1 MAGMSSRCVFERRA
15 YLLDVTDRVPGRRT
29 MQELIDILAAFGYNE
44 FYVYDA
50 ASARESPIDTGKIAA
65 YCEMQG
71 ICFSAGG
78 DSLRRDVESDPGTVC
93 APTFAARSLCGRIEE
108 MRDAMQ
114 RAEAI
119 GRERGASRFVVTDFS
134 DGYAWHPPCVSLPA
148 IALGGNMMM
157 SGRSAAKMDLEK
169 ELCRTMDIP
178 IGGLV
183 QRLGTLYLR
192 GGAMRTDS
200 SEYFNI
206 LSGDVGYSRHPGITQ
221 FVLDDVSA
229 VARGVRLE
237 AERWI
242 DRSDWAKEIAY
253 AALLLECACHRR
265 DERRLRELRDLH
277 GKIWRMRFEPEGRV
291 ESLSRLPRF

>member
-1 MAGMSSRCVFERRA
+1 
-15 YLLDVTDRVPGRRT
+15 
-29 MQELIDILAAFGYNE
+29 MQETIDILAVFSYNE

-50 ASARESPIDTGKIAA
+50 AEVRESPIDLNRIAA

-71 ICFSAGG
+71 IRMTAGG
-78 DSLRRDVESDPGTVC
+78 GDLRRELESDPGTVC
-93 APTFAARSLCGRIEE
+93 VPTFAARSLCGRIEE

-114 RAEAI
+114 EAEAR
-119 GRERGASRFVVTDFS
+119 GRARGADRFVVTDFS
-134 DGYAWHPPCVSLPA
+134 DGYAWHPPCGSLPA

-157 SGRSAAKMDLEK
+157 SGKAAAKMDLEK
-169 ELCRTMDIP
+169 DLCRTMDLP

-183 QRLGTLYLR
+183 QRLGTMYLR
-192 GGAMRTDS
+192 GGAMRPDS

-206 LSGDVGYSRHPGITQ
+206 LAGDVGYSRHPGLTQ

-265 DERRLRELRDLH
+265 DERRLRELRDMH
-277 GKIWRMRFEPEGRV
+277 GRVWRMRFEPEGRV